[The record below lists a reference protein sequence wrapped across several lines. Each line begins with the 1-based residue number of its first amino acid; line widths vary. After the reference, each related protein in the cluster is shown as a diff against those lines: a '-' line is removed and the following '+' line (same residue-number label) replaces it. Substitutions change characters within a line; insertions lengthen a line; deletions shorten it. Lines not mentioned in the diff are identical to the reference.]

1 MAEQNNQNNNE
12 ENKEKDKEKDLEN
25 VSSNLHDSSWLK
37 DSVKTDKVKERE
49 LHTRICA
56 RCKQPYQTKIG
67 VDNWKN
73 LFRTPTL
80 DEWITLIILILLIAA
95 AFAYTTETKSCKET
109 LNNLDEICL
118 KRGNSLINNTG
129 NGLPAYN
136 FYILNESTL
145 EVNSSNDSSSNLN
158 GYTNNTEDINY
169 SSNSTQDK
177 NISK

>member
-1 MAEQNNQNNNE
+1 MAEQNNQNNE
-12 ENKEKDKEKDLEN
+12 ENKEKE
-25 VSSNLHDSSWLK
+25 
-37 DSVKTDKVKERE
+37 SVKTDNIKKRE

-109 LNNLDEICL
+109 LNNASRLDEICL
-118 KRGNSLINNTG
+118 HRENSLINIKNVV
-129 NGLPAYN
+129 PYFEN
-136 FYILNESTL
+136 FNYTNESTS
-145 EVNSSNDSSSNLN
+145 EVNSSNDSSSNLR
-158 GYTNNTEDINY
+158 
-169 SSNSTQDK
+169 
-177 NISK
+177 